1 MLYPKFN
8 KSRKVFNLNGI
19 WDFSFVEEG
28 FVPSSR
34 LTKVI
39 PMAVPGSV
47 NELTT
52 NKKEKNHVGVVA
64 YEKVINLPICKNE
77 RTFLRIGAAC
87 HIAKVYIDGEFVAK
101 HNGGFLPLDVEITK
115 YVTKNNR
122 LTIVLDNR
130 LSYETLPIGEVNNG
144 KQTIHHDFYNYYGIH
159 RDVLV
164 YTTPKESIKD
174 IYIESAYEGDYQK
187 LFYRIDLDN
196 YDETNLKV
204 EVIDENNK
212 VVAVGNQIKDVLTI
226 ENPILWNVKDAHLY
240 TLRVTTSLD
249 EYEEVFGIRK
259 VEIKD
264 AQIFVNDKKVYLKG
278 FGKHEDFPI
287 VGKANISAVNIRDYA
302 CMDWMG
308 ANSFRTSHYPYAE
321 EMYDLA
327 DKLGYLVIDEV
338 PAVGFNFWNS
348 VPVFCE
354 ERVNKKTLEVHKSQ
368 IKEMINRDKNHPCI
382 ISFSLANEATTW
394 EDNSLPYFEEIVNY
408 TRTLTNK
415 PLTIVENNSAHGSRV
430 AKLFDI
436 IGVNKYNGWYI
447 EHGNLDCIHDNLKR
461 ELTLWYEV
469 YKKPLIVT
477 EFGADTIEGNHY
489 LPSETFSE
497 EFQVEF
503 LDEFCKVFDEL
514 PFICG
519 EHIWNFADFKT
530 KEGLQRVRGNR
541 KGVFTRDRQ
550 PKMSAHYLK
559 HRWNNK

>member
-1 MLYPKFN
+1 M
-8 KSRKVFNLNGI
+8 
-19 WDFSFVEEG
+19 
-28 FVPSSR
+28 
-34 LTKVI
+34 
-39 PMAVPGSV
+39 
-47 NELTT
+47 
-52 NKKEKNHVGVVA
+52 
-64 YEKVINLPICKNE
+64 
-77 RTFLRIGAAC
+77 
-87 HIAKVYIDGEFVAK
+87 
-101 HNGGFLPLDVEITK
+101 
-115 YVTKNNR
+115 
-122 LTIVLDNR
+122 
-130 LSYETLPIGEVNNG
+130 
-144 KQTIHHDFYNYYGIH
+144 
-159 RDVLV
+159 
-164 YTTPKESIKD
+164 
-174 IYIESAYEGDYQK
+174 
-187 LFYRIDLDN
+187 
-196 YDETNLKV
+196 
-204 EVIDENNK
+204 
-212 VVAVGNQIKDVLTI
+212 KDVLFI
-226 ENPILWNVKDAHLY
+226 ENPILWNIKDAHLY
-240 TLRVTTSLD
+240 KLHVTTSLD

-264 AQIFVNDKKVYLKG
+264 AQIYLNDQKVYLKG
-278 FGKHEDFPI
+278 FVKHEDFTI

-302 CMDWMG
+302 CMDWIG

-338 PAVGFNFWNS
+338 PAVGMNFWNNIA
-348 VPVFCE
+348 VFCD
-354 ERVNKKTLEVHKSQ
+354 ERVNKKTLEVHKAQ
-368 IKEMINRDKNHPCI
+368 VKEMINRDKNHPCI
-382 ISFSLANEATTW
+382 ISYSLANEATTW
-394 EDNSLPYFEEIVNY
+394 EDNSRPYFEELVNY

-430 AKLFDI
+430 AALFDI

-447 EHGNLDCIHDNLKR
+447 EHGNLACIHEGLKR
-461 ELTLWYEV
+461 ELTQWYEV

-514 PFICG
+514 PFVCG
-519 EHIWNFADFKT
+519 EHVWNFADFKT